1 MGTRYA
7 CQKELR
13 RQAVRKHGTL
23 NGIDYLE
30 VLHTE
35 APPDSPCQ
43 RTLLVRCLKTLP
55 ANIHD
60 SKVLT
65 VQITGGVRV
74 TPIHSS

>member
-1 MGTRYA
+1 MGTRYS

-13 RQAVRKHGTL
+13 RQAVRDHATL

-55 ANIHD
+55 AEPE
-60 SKVLT
+60 KKLT